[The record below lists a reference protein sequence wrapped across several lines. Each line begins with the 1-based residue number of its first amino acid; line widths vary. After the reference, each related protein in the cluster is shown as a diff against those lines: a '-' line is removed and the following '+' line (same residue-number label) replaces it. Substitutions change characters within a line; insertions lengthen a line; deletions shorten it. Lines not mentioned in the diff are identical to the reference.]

1 MFPRKQIENA
11 LGVAVNN
18 FAVIKNSASRSVF
31 SIETESGSYC
41 VKTCKHGHNGVIDSE
56 RAGLYALGSTCTV
69 QVPGIN
75 AWGEN
80 YLVLEWLNSTRS
92 TFAQWQDF
100 ARQLVELHNKPYG
113 RFGFE
118 DNGYCGES
126 VQINDWCDSGFEF
139 FVTRRIQP
147 QARWARDRGLLSAA
161 DSDALDSFCTRV
173 EQLVPEMPAVLL
185 HGDLWSG
192 NVMFTEQSPWVIDPA
207 AYYGWAESDVAMTCL
222 FGGFPDSFYGCYFEA
237 CSLPEGFYD
246 RVDVYNLYH
255 LLNHL
260 NLFGGSYYQQV
271 ASTLKKYS

>member
-1 MFPRKQIENA
+1 
-11 LGVAVNN
+11 
-18 FAVIKNSASRSVF
+18 
-31 SIETESGSYC
+31 
-41 VKTCKHGHNGVIDSE
+41 
-56 RAGLYALGSTCTV
+56 V

-100 ARQLVELHNKPYG
+100 ARQLAELHNKPYG

-192 NVMFTEQSPWVIDPA
+192 NVMFTERSPCVIDPA
-207 AYYGWAESDVAMTCL
+207 AYFGWAESDVAMTCL
-222 FGGFPDSFYGCYFEA
+222 FGGFPDSFYLCYFEA
-237 CSLPEGFYD
+237 CSLPGGFYD

-271 ASTLKKYS
+271 ASTLKKYG